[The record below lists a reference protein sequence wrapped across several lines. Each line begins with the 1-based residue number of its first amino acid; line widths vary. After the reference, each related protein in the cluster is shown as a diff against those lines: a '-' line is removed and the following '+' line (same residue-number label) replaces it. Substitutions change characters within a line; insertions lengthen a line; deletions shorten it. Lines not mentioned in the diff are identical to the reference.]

1 MAAAPSES
9 TANAEENASAAG
21 APPEKQPLS
30 VEQFPYLQVVPTRW
44 HDNDVYGHINNTIYY
59 SVMDTAV
66 NTWMIGEAGL
76 DPERSPVIGVVIS
89 SSCEYRASAAFPDT
103 LKLGVACARLGT
115 SSVVWRTGVFLA
127 DGDKPLAEGRFVHV
141 FVDRE
146 TMRPVPIPE
155 RIRGLIEQRLVVAEP
170 VESEAG

>member
-9 TANAEENASAAG
+9 SANETGAAVTASEE
-21 APPEKQPLS
+21 QLLS
-30 VEQFPYLQVVPTRW
+30 VEQFPYVQIVPTRW

-76 DPERSPVIGVVIS
+76 DPEGSPVIGVVIS

-103 LKLGVACARLGT
+103 LKLGVACAHLGT

-155 RIRGLIEQRLVVAEP
+155 RIRALIEQRLVVAATTEA
-170 VESEAG
+170 EAG